1 MGALMAL
8 IEVMVR
14 MVLWPG
20 RSIFSR
26 MAFED
31 LTANARAVSAA
42 SIDFMTWVVILRLAG
57 FLAEAAGVLGV
68 LGVAGGML
76 LK

>member
-1 MGALMAL
+1 
-8 IEVMVR
+8 
-14 MVLWPG
+14 
-20 RSIFSR
+20 

-42 SIDFMTWVVILRLAG
+42 SIDLMTWVVILRLAG